1 MEEEARSR
9 WFPSNAQSERC
20 LSPSD
25 SFRFVQAMAVQG
37 AAYTGYIE
45 VKMDRIQS
53 DLAKTVDKDCDGK
66 VNMNDFKLYWSKFRT
81 MMLHNV
87 SRENAAGFSL
97 GFLYGITNA

>member
-1 MEEEARSR
+1 
-9 WFPSNAQSERC
+9 
-20 LSPSD
+20 
-25 SFRFVQAMAVQG
+25 MAVQG